1 MGVLSSDAKSLSI
14 TSTVHPSRGC
24 VCALQEA
31 APLATLLTLF
41 VCQYLLSSPSLSS
54 AGYRSTHSLIKLLE
68 ERKLEFLYPL
78 KVIQKELSS
87 LLQANT
93 NTVGVY
99 KWIKTNVDPSLYSDP
114 EFVAMLTTWLVC
126 ECVVHLW
133 LWLCAHASQIKLL
146 CQ

>member
-1 MGVLSSDAKSLSI
+1 MGVLSSDAKLMSI
-14 TSTVHPSRGC
+14 TSTVHPNRGC

-78 KVIQKELSS
+78 KVIQKELSL

-126 ECVVHLW
+126 ERVVHMW
-133 LWLCAHASQIKLL
+133 MCP
-146 CQ
+146 C